1 MSEKMSCNKLLR
13 KTNISGGLKKMAGGT
28 GSVISNGT
36 WPTVRREE
44 EHNISEKSSMQQV
57 VHDACHVG

>member
-1 MSEKMSCNKLLR
+1 MFEQMSCNKLLR
-13 KTNISGGLKKMAGGT
+13 KANRSGSLKKMEGGT
-28 GSVISNGT
+28 GSVVSNGM

-44 EHNISEKSSMQQV
+44 EHNISEKSSKQQV